1 MDYNKEGVAGRG
13 SAIFLHCKG
22 SRRYTAGC
30 IAIDK
35 PAMRNLLQQLKP
47 GAKIVIYAA

>member
-1 MDYNKEGVAGRG
+1 MSDE
-13 SAIFLHCKG
+13 
-22 SRRYTAGC
+22 SRLQDPLTIIYRDEQL